1 MRVFFFFFFAMLL
14 TSCGNDSGTA
24 ETDNSIDSLEIQLPT
39 TYRFPE
45 LTKSA
50 REAVFEWKNFQEL
63 ENNMAYINQ
72 GNLKNIAS
80 ETERMKAIA
89 DTLVLYPPRVLKS
102 VPIISRMRVL
112 RTRIYLLN
120 QVLHQ
125 RGIGAEVVEKNLEE
139 ANLAYYNLLLQINE
153 KFEKDEIDA
162 FTRTQE
168 NIMRS
173 QSKRVKDSF

>member
-1 MRVFFFFFFAMLL
+1 MRAFFFLFFAMLL
-14 TSCGNDSGTA
+14 TSCGDDSGNA
-24 ETDNSIDSLEIQLPT
+24 VTDNSIDSLEIQLPA

-45 LTKSA
+45 LTKNA

-80 ETERMKAIA
+80 ETDRMKAIA
-89 DTLVLYPPRVLKS
+89 DTLVLYPPRVLQS
-102 VPIISRMRVL
+102 VPVISRMRVL
-112 RTRIYLLN
+112 RMRIYLLD

-139 ANLAYYNLLLQINE
+139 ANLAYFNLLIQINE

-162 FTRTQE
+162 LTRTQE

-173 QSKRVKDSF
+173 QIKSTTDSL